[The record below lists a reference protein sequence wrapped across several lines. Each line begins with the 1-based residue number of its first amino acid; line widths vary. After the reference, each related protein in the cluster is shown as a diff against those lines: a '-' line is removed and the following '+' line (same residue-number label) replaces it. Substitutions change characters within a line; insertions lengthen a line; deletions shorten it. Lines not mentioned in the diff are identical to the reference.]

1 MTTLRRLADSSRP
14 PSHALIPQLRSV
26 VSIFLTRQY
35 STENGCGGIDLLN
48 GSSGCSSA
56 SKTGFVNPLSRRCF
70 DSRAVGI
77 RMNAIPLYAWTVL
90 RRLQEEGELHAFHY
104 VRLRWVHLQLRFQ
117 ALVQTILMRI
127 LFFNPMDHIIY
138 DYVNGVRDVRQNK
151 MRTMI
156 PANDY
161 FKEDPARILRG
172 FRIAARLGFQFSSK
186 SSRAIWDLS
195 SSITTIPK
203 ARLMLE
209 MNSML
214 SYGAAEST
222 IRLLTKYGLLDI
234 LLPFQAAYISDQM
247 KVRSS
252 DRDLMLMKL
261 LANMDKL
268 LSVNRPGHRILWLAL
283 LAFHSALINSPQ
295 DAQVIRAFAGLL
307 KLRTWDYPM
316 NFMEQGVG
324 ARASFVPE
332 TIGSSLTKLD
342 NLMEQT
348 SHMSQINSSV
358 ETLTCVR

>member
-26 VSIFLTRQY
+26 VSIFL
-35 STENGCGGIDLLN
+35 
-48 GSSGCSSA
+48 
-56 SKTGFVNPLSRRCF
+56 
-70 DSRAVGI
+70 
-77 RMNAIPLYAWTVL
+77 
-90 RRLQEEGELHAFHY
+90 
-104 VRLRWVHLQLRFQ
+104 
-117 ALVQTILMRI
+117 
-127 LFFNPMDHIIY
+127 
-138 DYVNGVRDVRQNK
+138 
-151 MRTMI
+151 
-156 PANDY
+156 
-161 FKEDPARILRG
+161 
-172 FRIAARLGFQFSSK
+172 
-186 SSRAIWDLS
+186 
-195 SSITTIPK
+195 

-295 DAQVIRAFAGLL
+295 DAQVFASYTDRLRVLRIFEGLDSDLASYEQKTGVCGSRGIDYKSLKDGDPDEIRFVLG
-307 KLRTWDYPM
+307 KVIMDIM
-316 NFMEQGVG
+316 NEDL
-324 ARASFVPE
+324 P
-332 TIGSSLTKLD
+332 
-342 NLMEQT
+342 
-348 SHMSQINSSV
+348 SSV
-358 ETLTCVR
+358 TDLTDRN